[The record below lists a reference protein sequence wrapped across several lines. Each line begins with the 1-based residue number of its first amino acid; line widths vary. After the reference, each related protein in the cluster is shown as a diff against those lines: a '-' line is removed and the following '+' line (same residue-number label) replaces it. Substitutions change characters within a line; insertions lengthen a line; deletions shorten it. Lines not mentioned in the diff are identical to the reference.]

1 MRHACFV
8 LILALG
14 ACKNHSSHE
23 KHAGLAHQT
32 RDGRLSPMLSNL
44 GSFTRKVSTSKE
56 MAQRYFD
63 QGLTLVYAFNHDEAR
78 RSFLEAARNDA
89 SLAMAHWGV
98 ALAVGPN
105 INDEAK
111 DAEREKGAFEA
122 IQQALALKNKT
133 SEVERALIEAMAA
146 RFPSPDGQDRP
157 ARMEAYARAME
168 KVYDRF
174 PSDPDVATLY
184 AGSVMETMPW
194 NYYMSDGKPK
204 PPMSKAIN
212 ALEKTIASNASH
224 PGAHHYYIHAVEAS
238 PTPDRAVPS
247 AEKLMSLV
255 PGSGHLVHMP
265 SHVFIRVGRYDDGV
279 RANYNAIKADED
291 YITACRAQGIY
302 PAAYYPHNVHF
313 LTALLAFEG
322 RSKEMMAAA
331 EKVSHHHGPDAM
343 ADPKFAF
350 PHLLHSIP
358 DLARVRFGMWEEILK
373 SAKPAGSDFHLAM
386 WHYAR
391 GMALAATRRVPEA
404 AKELAQLKR
413 LAAVPALA
421 EMKVFDV
428 NALSDLA
435 AIASDVLG
443 GEIEARQGKYDTA
456 IAMLKR
462 ATQREDA
469 LLYSEPPDW
478 PNPVRHNLGAVL
490 LDAGRGAEAEQVFR
504 KDLDRH
510 RENGWGLIGLAL
522 ALEKQGKRAEAEQV
536 RARFRK
542 AWERADIAITTS
554 RL

>member
-1 MRHACFV
+1 MRYTCLV
-8 LILALG
+8 LMLALG

-23 KHAGLAHQT
+23 KHETLAHHT
-32 RDGRLSPMLSNL
+32 RDGRLSPMLANL
-44 GSFTRKVSTSKE
+44 GSFKRTVSTSNQ

-63 QGLTLVYAFNHDEAR
+63 QGLTLIYAFNHDEAR

-89 SLAMAHWGV
+89 ALGMAHWGV

-111 DAEREKGAFEA
+111 DLEREKQAYEA
-122 IQQALALKNKT
+122 VQTALRLKDRA

-146 RFPSPDGQDRP
+146 RFPAGDGKDRE
-157 ARMEAYARAME
+157 ARMEAYSKAME

-174 PSDPDVATLY
+174 PADHDVATLY
-184 AGSVMETMPW
+184 AGAVMETMPW
-194 NYYMSDGKPK
+194 NYYMSNGEPK
-204 PPMSKAIN
+204 PPMKKAIE
-212 ALEKTIASNASH
+212 ALEKTIAANADH

-247 AEKLMSLV
+247 AEKLASLV

-279 RANYNAIKADED
+279 KANYNAIKADED
-291 YITACRAQGIY
+291 YISACRAQGIY

-322 RSKEMMAAA
+322 RSKEMMAAS
-331 EKVSHHHGPDAM
+331 EKVGHHHGPEAM
-343 ADPKFAF
+343 NDPKFAF

-373 SAKPAGSDFHLAM
+373 TVKPEGSDFHLAM

-391 GMALAATRRVPEA
+391 GMAFMSTSRFTEAGAELERVKKLAAS
-404 AKELAQLKR
+404 
-413 LAAVPALA
+413 PALA

-435 AIASDVLG
+435 AIASDVLA
-443 GEIEARQGKYDTA
+443 GELQARRKKFPAAIEL
-456 IAMLKR
+456 LKR
-462 ATQREDA
+462 AAAREDA
-469 LLYSEPPDW
+469 LHYSEPPDW

-490 LDAGRGAEAEQVFR
+490 VEAGRAAEAEKVFR
-504 KDLDRH
+504 EDLERH
-510 RENGWGLIGLAL
+510 RNNGWGLMGLAL
-522 ALEKQGKRAEAEQV
+522 ALEKQGKKAEAGEV
-536 RARFRK
+536 RARFTK
-542 AWERADIAITTS
+542 AWERADISIASS